1 LTYKAKKIDNSYFK
15 SFFEC
20 QYQLSDWIH
29 GTNLLSEIK
38 SIISQNLNTLNQIL
52 LWKESGLIFPKP
64 TLSLKY
70 TFVFWAHKSII
81 ESVLSLSNIQG
92 GFPIQKLGNSL
103 PDSSS
108 YRGKKRSPRPRRVL
122 LDVGCESQALVN
134 SLKQTGL
141 EVVRLWDYAA
151 DLLHYEIIELCT
163 AQYIDLLV
171 TSNEKLLLPSEEWLD
186 YLMPHRTRMLIIPQ
200 NKLNL
205 PEELSQSI
213 YNFAHIKRKFKVKNQ
228 LFNLIKCDYKTNR
241 RIGGEKN
248 V

>member
-1 LTYKAKKIDNSYFK
+1 MTYKAKKTDNSYFK

-29 GTNLLSEIK
+29 GTNLLSEMK
-38 SIISQNLNTLNQIL
+38 NSVSQNLHTLNQLL

-92 GFPIQKLGNSL
+92 GFPVQKLGNSL

-108 YRGKKRSPRPRRVL
+108 YKGKKLTPRPRRVL
-122 LDVGCESQALVN
+122 LDVGCESSTLLKR
-134 SLKQTGL
+134 LKQLGL

-171 TSNEKLLLPSEEWLD
+171 TTNEKLLLPREEWLD
-186 YLMPHRTRMLIIPQ
+186 YLMPHRSRMLIIPHK
-200 NKLNL
+200 KLKF
-205 PEELSQSI
+205 PSELAQSI

-228 LFNLIKCDYKTNR
+228 PFNITDSENKSKL
-241 RIGGEKN
+241 RIGG
-248 V
+248 